1 MGFRDFLYNVQ
12 NSKLGCKITETK
24 DAVRYSK
31 VGWAVSDVKDKI
43 ADATY
48 SAKEA
53 INQKK
58 FEREMRDTNIE
69 RIYKPIS
76 NWSSHN

>member
-31 VGWAVSDVKDKI
+31 VGWAVSDVKTKSQMLLI
-43 ADATY
+43 
-48 SAKEA
+48 
-53 INQKK
+53 QRKK
-58 FEREMRDTNIE
+58 PSIKRNLSE
-69 RIYKPIS
+69 K
-76 NWSSHN
+76 

>member
-48 SAKEA
+48 SAK
-53 INQKK
+53 
-58 FEREMRDTNIE
+58 R
-69 RIYKPIS
+69 
-76 NWSSHN
+76 SHQSKEI